1 MRLAAV
7 NNAWMQLE
15 AKTTKAFFLC
25 ALGRQEVLD
34 PEGESLRLGSTGIS
48 GGGVVP
54 EQLLPPA
61 PKAAPARQLQA
72 RLATRF

>member
-34 PEGESLRLGSTGIS
+34 PEGGE
-48 GGGVVP
+48 P
-54 EQLLPPA
+54 EVGEQGYQWGRSCA
-61 PKAAPARQLQA
+61 
-72 RLATRF
+72 